1 MPATALTA
9 ADWLA
14 LAAAWIAAI
23 AMPGPD
29 LFLLLRLGIRD
40 RSAALRA
47 AIGIMLGNLA
57 WILVSV
63 LGLSALLR
71 AIPWALPA
79 LQVAGSAVLIWIGVQ
94 SIRAG
99 LRDLRDPAAAQTA
112 GAPSTRP
119 LRLGL
124 ITNLSN
130 PKALLFFTALF
141 SQMLPP
147 EASWWDRGA
156 IVALLVLIGLAWFC
170 GFALA
175 ASARR
180 FQNWFRRASPWI
192 DMVAGTVFVLVA
204 VAILTETALGL
215 LR

>member
-29 LFLLLRLGIRD
+29 LLLLLRIGIRD

-79 LQVAGSAVLIWIGVQ
+79 LQFAGSAVLIWIGAQ

-99 LRDLRDPAAAQTA
+99 LRSLRDPAAAQTA
-112 GAPSTRP
+112 DAPSTRP

-170 GFALA
+170 GFAIA

-180 FQNWFRRASPWI
+180 FQSWFRRASPSI
-192 DMVAGTVFVLVA
+192 DIVAGTVFVLVA
-204 VAILTETALGL
+204 LAILAETALGL